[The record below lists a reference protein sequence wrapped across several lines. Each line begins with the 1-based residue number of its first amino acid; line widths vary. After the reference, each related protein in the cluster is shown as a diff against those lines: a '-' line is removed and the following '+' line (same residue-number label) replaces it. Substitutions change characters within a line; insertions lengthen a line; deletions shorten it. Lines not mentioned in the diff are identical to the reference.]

1 MSGVLK
7 DLNPQQVEAV
17 KATEGPVLVVAG
29 PGSGKTRVLTHRVA
43 YLILE
48 KKVNPEN
55 ILAVTFTN
63 KAANEMKTRI
73 AKLLNGY
80 IVRQTATNNLT
91 MKQFNNVVWIGTFH
105 ATCAKILRKDGH
117 HLGIPPS
124 FVIYDESDSKT
135 AIKKVLKDGNFDK
148 NLKPGAVLW
157 AIESAKHELLSEED
171 YPQYAYGSFQE
182 AVAEIYPA
190 YQKLLAKNKALDF
203 GDLIF
208 KTVQLFENC
217 PEVLEKYQE
226 RFKYVL
232 VDEYQDTNHA
242 QYVLT
247 KLLADKH
254 KNICVVG
261 DINQAIYSWR
271 GATFRNLLQFER
283 DYPKVRVFRLE
294 QNYRSTPTIIKAAKH
309 IIRHNTNHLAL
320 NLFTKNREQGPIKV
334 YEAFDEGDESHYIIN
349 RILDTKPATAE
360 GAEEFAEAQKKYSD
374 FAVLYRTNAQS
385 RVLEEA
391 FLHSG
396 VPYKIVGGIKFYDRK
411 EIKDILSFL
420 RLVQNPMDT
429 VSLDRIEKLGKRK
442 AQFFL
447 GEILPQLS
455 QRMPTLDLLDI
466 ILQRTGYIRELE
478 QRGTEEDLARI
489 ENIKELRSV
498 ATKFDNLFDF
508 LENVALV
515 QQEHLP
521 NHPAKNEK
529 ANAVTLMTL
538 HAAKGLEFPCVFI
551 VGMEEGLLPHS
562 RSLYDQ
568 NELEEERRLCYVG
581 ITRAMR
587 ELHLTYASSRL
598 YFGSRQQN
606 PVSRF
611 ILDIPEELIE
621 RV

>member
-1 MSGVLK
+1 MSEILEN
-7 DLNPQQVEAV
+7 LNLQQVEAV
-17 KATEGPVLVVAG
+17 QATEGPVLVVAG
-29 PGSGKTRVLTHRVA
+29 PGSGKTRVLTHRIA

-48 KKVNPEN
+48 KEVAPRN

-73 AKLLNGY
+73 AKLLNGQ
-80 IVRQTATNNLT
+80 IVSRSPNNLT
-91 MKQFNNVVWIGTFH
+91 IKQFIDSKNRRLRINLPWVGTFH
-105 ATCAKILRKDGH
+105 ATCARILRRDGY

-135 AIKKVLKDGNFDK
+135 AIGRILKDGKFDDD
-148 NLKPGAVLW
+148 LRPGAVLW
-157 AIESAKHELLSEED
+157 AIDGAKNELISEDE
-171 YPQYAYGSFQE
+171 YPQYAYGRFQE
-182 AVAEIYPA
+182 AVAKIYPL

-203 GDLIF
+203 GDLIV
-208 KTVQLFENC
+208 KTVQLLETV

-226 RFKYVL
+226 KFKYIL

-247 KLLADKH
+247 KLLADKY

-261 DINQAIYSWR
+261 DIDQNIYSWR
-271 GATFRNLLQFER
+271 GSNFRHLLQFNR
-283 DYPKVRVFRLE
+283 DYPEAKVFRLE
-294 QNYRSTPTIIKAAKH
+294 QNYRSTPTIVQAAKEV
-309 IIRHNTNHLAL
+309 IRHNTSHFGLE
-320 NLFTKNREQGPIKV
+320 LFTQNTERGPIKV
-334 YEAFDEGDESHYIIN
+334 YEALSESDEARYVVEKISNYQLLITN
-349 RILDTKPATAE
+349 
-360 GAEEFAEAQKKYSD
+360 YSS

-385 RVLEEA
+385 RALEEM
-391 FLHSG
+391 FLHSSL
-396 VPYKIVGGIKFYDRK
+396 PYKIVGGTKFYDRQ
-411 EIKDILSFL
+411 EIKDILSYL
-420 RLVQNPMDT
+420 RLVQNPIDT
-429 VSLDRIEKLGKRK
+429 VSLDRIEKLGKTRAEKFRK
-442 AQFFL
+442 
-447 GEILPQLS
+447 EVLPTLDA
-455 QRMPTLDLLDI
+455 RIPTLDLLDL
-466 ILQRTGYIRELE
+466 ILRLTGYILKLE

-498 ATKFDNLFDF
+498 ATRFDNLSDF

-521 NHPAKNEK
+521 NHPAKNDK
-529 ANAVTLMTL
+529 VDAVTLMTL
-538 HAAKGLEFPCVFI
+538 HAAKGLEFPTVFI

-568 NELEEERRLCYVG
+568 QELEEERRLCYVG
-581 ITRAMR
+581 MTRAMQD
-587 ELHLTYASSRL
+587 LHLTHCSSRL

-611 ILDIPEELIE
+611 VLDIPEELIE

>member
-1 MSGVLK
+1 MK

-17 KATEGPVLVVAG
+17 QETEGPVLIVAG
-29 PGSGKTRVLTHRVA
+29 PGSGKTRVLTHHAALLVK
-43 YLILE
+43 E
-48 KKVNPEN
+48 KN
-55 ILAVTFTN
+55 IDPQNLLLLTFTN
-63 KAANEMKTRI
+63 KAANEMKER
-73 AKLLNGY
+73 ARKLLSRHSPEK
-80 IVRQTATNNLT
+80 VPPFPWA
-91 MKQFNNVVWIGTFH
+91 GTFH
-105 ATCAKILRKDGH
+105 ATCAKILRLDGH
-117 HLGIPPS
+117 HIGIPRS

-135 AIKKVLKDGNFDK
+135 AIKRILKKGNFDED
-148 NLKPGAVLW
+148 LRPGAILW
-157 AIESAKHELLSEED
+157 AIEGAKHELVSEAE
-171 YPQYAYGSFQE
+171 YPQYAYGNFQE

-190 YQKLLAKNKALDF
+190 YQKLLKENKALDF
-203 GDLIF
+203 GDLIV
-208 KTVQLFENC
+208 KTVRLFEQA

-226 RFKYVL
+226 KFHYIL

-261 DINQAIYSWR
+261 DLDQSIYSWR
-271 GATFRNLLQFER
+271 GANFRNLLQFER
-283 DYPKVRVFRLE
+283 DYPEAKVFRLE
-294 QNYRSTPTIIKAAKH
+294 QNYRSTPTIIEAAKNV
-309 IIRHNTNHLAL
+309 ISHNVSHL
-320 NLFTKNREQGPIKV
+320 NLELWTENQELGPIRV
-334 YEAFDEGDESHYIIN
+334 YEALSEGDESHYVIDQ
-349 RILDTKPATAE
+349 ILNTNPTAQH
-360 GAEEFAEAQKKYSD
+360 FSN

-385 RVLEEA
+385 RALEEA
-391 FLHSG
+391 FLHSS

-411 EIKDILSFL
+411 EIKDILSYL

-429 VSLDRIEKLGKRK
+429 VSLDRIEKLGKRRTE
-442 AQFFL
+442 FFL
-447 GEILPQLS
+447 DQILPKLS
-455 QRMPTLDLLDI
+455 PQIPTLDLLDE
-466 ILQRTGYIRELE
+466 ILRRTEYVYKLE

-489 ENIKELRSV
+489 DNIKELRSV
-498 ATKFDNLFDF
+498 ATRFDNLSDF

-521 NHPAKNEK
+521 NQPVRDDKTD
-529 ANAVTLMTL
+529 AVTLMTL

-598 YFGSRQQN
+598 YFGSRQSN
-606 PVSRF
+606 LVSRF
-611 ILDIPEELIE
+611 VEDIPEELIE
-621 RV
+621 RL